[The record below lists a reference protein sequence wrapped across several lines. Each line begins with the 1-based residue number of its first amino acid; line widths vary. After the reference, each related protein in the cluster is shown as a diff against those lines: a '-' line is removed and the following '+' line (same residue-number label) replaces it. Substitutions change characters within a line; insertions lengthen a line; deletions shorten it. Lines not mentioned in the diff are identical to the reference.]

1 MKFRII
7 EDQRETFPIRVL
19 CDVMGVSPAGYYAWR
34 GRPESPRKTANL
46 YKFLFDLT
54 DGGSWLVDVHASS

>member
-19 CDVMGVSPAGYYAWR
+19 CDVMGVSAAGY
-34 GRPESPRKTANL
+34 
-46 YKFLFDLT
+46 
-54 DGGSWLVDVHASS
+54 